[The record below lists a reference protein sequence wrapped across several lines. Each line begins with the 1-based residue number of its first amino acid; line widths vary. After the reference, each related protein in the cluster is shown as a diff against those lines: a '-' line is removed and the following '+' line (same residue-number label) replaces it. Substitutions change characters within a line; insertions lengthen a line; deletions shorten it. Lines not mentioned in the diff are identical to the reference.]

1 MRFLLTET
9 PYLGNQKGGTL
20 GNSVDNFLMLIAT
33 LLVFVFVLVIT
44 YLCTRWIAN
53 YQRIRM
59 KSRNLQILESIP
71 TGNNKMICLVKTG
84 KEYMVVGV
92 GKDELHL
99 LTTLTEEQLTDFSF
113 QQVNENNPITNE
125 TFSELLNK
133 LKEKLPKK

>member
-84 KEYMVVGV
+84 K
-92 GKDELHL
+92 KDLKRATL
-99 LTTLTEEQLTDFSF
+99 LTIAGSKII
-113 QQVNENNPITNE
+113 NNTVPPT
-125 TFSELLNK
+125 
-133 LKEKLPKK
+133 